1 MTKFN
6 NVKTNGYDSKK
17 EARRGVTLAVMER
30 EGHISN
36 LREQVRYEVIP
47 KQQGERAT
55 HYVADFV
62 YTDERGETVVEDV
75 KSEVTRKLPAY
86 IMKRKLMLLV
96 HGIKIIEI

>member
-1 MTKFN
+1 MTKFK

-17 EARRGVTLAVMER
+17 EARRGVTLAMMQKIGV
-30 EGHISN
+30 ISN

-55 HYVADFV
+55 AYIADFV